1 MLLYGL
7 TLEKGKRRWS
17 RFNHG
22 RGGFAETWD
31 VYGFV
36 DNSMQILLLNKG
48 LVGYQVTLATG
59 IELNLCVLTAELN
72 KRWNL
77 KKTTFHVSD

>member
-1 MLLYGL
+1 MLLHPL

-17 RFNHG
+17 QFNHSW
-22 RGGFAETWD
+22 GGFAEAWD
-31 VYGFV
+31 VYGSV

-59 IELNLCVLTAELN
+59 VVLNLCVVTCRAEQEM
-72 KRWNL
+72 
-77 KKTTFHVSD
+77 